1 MQRFMIIRV
10 IQSVFTLLVLSVVV
24 FFGSELT
31 GDMALALAT
40 PDTTKA
46 ELEQIRHNLGLD
58 KPAYVRYGSYLGNA
72 LKGDLGV
79 SGTQRRPVLD
89 MLMDR
94 LPATIQLAAA
104 GLLVAMV
111 LGIPLGIL
119 AAVKHNTIFDKLA
132 KGFAVIGMSAPGF
145 WVAIML
151 IFLFGVKLDSWTNG
165 AFSLPTFGKGGID
178 HYILPAFA
186 ISLFIMAGFMRLTRS
201 SMLEVLDSE
210 YVKFARIKGLNE
222 RLVIYKHALK
232 NAIIPVLTFGGVS
245 FAGLLNGAIV
255 VEVVFAWPGLGRM
268 MLDSIRQRD
277 TTVILATIMVSGFL
291 YILLATIVD
300 ILYAYVDPRIR
311 FG

>member
-1 MQRFMIIRV
+1 MQRFIIIRI
-10 IQSVFTLLVLSVVV
+10 IQSFFTLLVLSVVV

-31 GDMALALAT
+31 GNLALSLAT
-40 PDTTKA
+40 ADTTKE
-46 ELEQIRHNLGLD
+46 ELRQIEIKLGLD
-58 KPAYVRYGSYLGNA
+58 KPAYERYASYLGNA
-72 LKGDLGV
+72 VRGDLGM
-79 SGTQRRPVLD
+79 SGSQRRPVLD
-89 MLMDR
+89 MLMER
-94 LPATIQLAAA
+94 LPATIQLAGA
-104 GLLVAMV
+104 GLLVAMG

-119 AAVKHNTIFDKLA
+119 AAVRYNTIFDRLA
-132 KGFAVIGMSAPGF
+132 KGFAVIGMSAPQF

-151 IFLFGVKLDSWTNG
+151 IFLFGVKLEI
-165 AFSLPTFGKGGID
+165 LPTYGKGGID

-277 TTVILATIMVSGFL
+277 INVILATILVSGLL
-291 YILLATIVD
+291 YIIMSTIVD

>member
-1 MQRFMIIRV
+1 VQRFIIIRIV
-10 IQSVFTLLVLSVVV
+10 QSIFTLLVLSVVV

-40 PDTTKA
+40 ADTTKE
-46 ELEQIRHNLGLD
+46 ELEGIRRSLGLD
-58 KPAYVRYGSYLGNA
+58 KPAYVRFASYLGNA
-72 LKGDLGV
+72 LQGDLGT

-89 MLMDR
+89 MLFER
-94 LPATIQLAAA
+94 LPATIQLAAV
-104 GLLVAMV
+104 GLLVAMI

-119 AAVKHNTIFDKLA
+119 AAVKHNGIFDKLA
-132 KGFAVIGMSAPGF
+132 KAFAVIGMSAPGF

-151 IFLFGVKLDSWTNG
+151 IFVFGVKLEV
-165 AFSLPTFGKGGID
+165 LPTYGKGGID

-277 TTVILATIMVSGFL
+277 TTVILATILVSGFL
-291 YILLATIVD
+291 YIVMATIVD

>member
-1 MQRFMIIRV
+1 MFRFILIRIV
-10 IQSVFTLLVLSVVV
+10 QSIFTLLVLSVVV
-24 FFGSELT
+24 FFGAEMT
-31 GDMALALAT
+31 GDQALVLAT
-40 PDTTKA
+40 ADTTLE
-46 ELEQIRHNLGLD
+46 ELEAIRVNLGLD
-58 KPAYVRYGSYLGNA
+58 KPAYVRYGDYLWDA
-72 LKGDLGV
+72 VRGDLGM
-79 SGTQRRPVLD
+79 SGSQRRSVSE
-89 MLMDR
+89 MLIER
-94 LPATIQLAAA
+94 VPATLQLAAA
-104 GLLVAMV
+104 GLLVAMSI
-111 LGIPLGIL
+111 GIPLGIL
-119 AAVKHNTIFDKLA
+119 AAVKYNTIFDKFA
-132 KGFAVIGMSAPGF
+132 KAFAVIGMSAPQF

-151 IFLFGVKLDSWTNG
+151 IFLFGAKWGV
-165 AFSLPTFGKGGID
+165 LPTFGKGGID
-178 HYILPAFA
+178 HYVLPAFA

-210 YVKFARIKGLNE
+210 FVKFARIKGLSE

-277 TTVILATIMVSGFL
+277 TDVILATILVSGLL
-291 YILLATIVD
+291 YIVMSTIVD